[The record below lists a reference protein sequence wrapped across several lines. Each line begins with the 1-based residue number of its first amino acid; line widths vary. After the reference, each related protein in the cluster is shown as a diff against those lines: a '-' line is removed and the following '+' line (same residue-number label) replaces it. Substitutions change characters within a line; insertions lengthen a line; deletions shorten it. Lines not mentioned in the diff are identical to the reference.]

1 MGHFDELLVNKLES
15 LSSKVAGRGAEALI
29 PSLDGLAAATVN
41 TAASLTAT
49 ANQIS
54 VNNFTGAAAQA
65 VTLPAAAVGDVVV
78 YVMSVDTTGG
88 TNTLS
93 FDCAGSDA
101 YKTGSVVESRNSSV
115 LIYDTSDAG
124 ETLLTYTPANAATN
138 YISQGSKFIFWCS
151 EAGLWNVHLEAKS
164 NPASTGLT
172 GATAFGA

>member
-1 MGHFDELLVNKLES
+1 MLVNNLES
-15 LSSKVAGRGAEALI
+15 LSSKVAGRGTEALI
-29 PSLDGLAAATVN
+29 PSLDGLTAATVN
-41 TAASLTAT
+41 TAGTITAV

-65 VTLPAAAVGDVVV
+65 VTLPAAVVGDVVV

-88 TNTLS
+88 TNALS

-101 YKTGSVVESRNSSV
+101 YKTGSVVESRNSSTLV
-115 LIYDTSDAG
+115 YDTSTAG
-124 ETLLTYTPANAATN
+124 ETLLTYTPANAVTN
-138 YISQGSKFIFWCS
+138 YVSQGSKFIFWCS
-151 EAGLWNVHLEAKS
+151 EAGRWNVHLEAKS